1 MRPVVD
7 GLDERYGDRV
17 AFAGIDFYNQENR
30 GLAERYGA
38 LGHPTFVVVG
48 ADGAVIETFTG
59 YTEEPDLEAAIQRAA
74 ATAQ

>member
-7 GLDERYGDRV
+7 GLDQKYGDRV

-48 ADGAVIETFTG
+48 ADGAIIETFTG
-59 YTEEPDLEAAIQRAA
+59 YTEEAALEVAVRRAA